1 MDHHVAGGVSGV
13 RARDAPRRRLP
24 RVSPLRF
31 LRMFLVVRICIAQ
44 SLRRTYAYGRLHLKH
59 LEPQL
64 EVRGEAAGEM
74 FIA

>member
-1 MDHHVAGGVSGV
+1 MDLRVAGGVPRV

-31 LRMFLVVRICIAQ
+31 LRMFLVVRMCIAQ
-44 SLRRTYAYGRLHLKH
+44 SLKRTYAYGRLHLKH

-64 EVRGEAAGEM
+64 EVRGEATGEM
-74 FIA
+74 LIA